1 MSKTTCYSM
10 KPITPSTL
18 ITMTTLT
25 TMASLPSSIYESSS
39 VTFNNDT
46 QAYTTV
52 DINLSKI
59 TEISS
64 WCYPNPLGP
73 FTLNSVT

>member
-1 MSKTTCYSM
+1 MTTTSCYSM
-10 KPITPSTL
+10 APIVTPTPTPITVD
-18 ITMTTLT
+18 TLT

-52 DINLSKI
+52 NID
-59 TEISS
+59 
-64 WCYPNPLGP
+64 
-73 FTLNSVT
+73 